1 MNEDPT
7 RTTEVR
13 GAGGAAAP
21 GGRDRRG
28 VCSFPRRL
36 LTRPWPAHRVTGRWE
51 SWELEGGHRKERGR
65 PAERGG
71 SPTMSGVLHLH
82 KHRVAVLPGGCLA
95 RKSPRSPPKT
105 TIAISTINSDLETH
119 LLH

>member
-1 MNEDPT
+1 
-7 RTTEVR
+7 
-13 GAGGAAAP
+13 
-21 GGRDRRG
+21 
-28 VCSFPRRL
+28 
-36 LTRPWPAHRVTGRWE
+36 
-51 SWELEGGHRKERGR
+51 
-65 PAERGG
+65 
-71 SPTMSGVLHLH
+71 MSGVLHLH